1 MYKFWYDNVKSKYG
15 ENTKHCYMDT
25 DSFIVHAK
33 ADDIW
38 KDIEEDVETR
48 FDTSNFEIDRPLPKG
63 KNKKVIRLMKHELGG
78 QIMETFVEW
87 RAHLEDNN
95 DEDNKVKV
103 TKKCVIKRKPKFKVY
118 QNCLNAA
125 QFENKINYLE
135 KSKTEVDSLKEDQ
148 KGLIKNNNLL
158 LKTQQRFRI
167 EKHNVFTEEINKI
180 ASCSIND
187 KRMQWIDSIETYAYG
202 MNKNLVCKKKKLNV
216 MI

>member
-1 MYKFWYDNVKSKYG
+1 MYKFWYDYVKSKYG

-25 DSFIVHAK
+25 DSFIIHAK
-33 ADDIW
+33 ADDIC

-48 FDTSNFEIDRPLPKG
+48 FDTSNFEIDRPFPKG
-63 KNKKVIRLMKHELGG
+63 KNKKVIGLMKHELGG
-78 QIMETFVEW
+78 QIMEKFVGL

-103 TKKCVIKRKPKFKVY
+103 TKKCFIKRKLKFKVY
-118 QNCLNAA
+118 QNCLKAV
-125 QFENKINYLE
+125 QFENKINDLE
-135 KSKTEVDSLKEDQ
+135 KRKTEVDSLKEDQ

-187 KRMQWIDSIETYAYG
+187 KRMQ
-202 MNKNLVCKKKKLNV
+202 
-216 MI
+216 